1 MLEIQS
7 LAISVANKTIVE
19 AIDLT
24 INAGEIHVLMG
35 PNGVGKSTLTRALL
49 GDADYTI
56 ESGSLRLGGLDLL
69 PLSIE
74 QRAHQG
80 LFVAFQHPVTIPGV
94 SNLQFYKAMVN
105 AHRQVQNLEPLDAI
119 ELLAQVKQAA
129 QQSGLNEDFLYR
141 GLNDGFSGGEKKRNE
156 LLQML
161 LLSPRIAVVDEIDS
175 GLDVDALKIIG
186 QGIRHLQQQG
196 TGFLLI
202 THYPHWLEYLTPDQ
216 VHILLAGRIV
226 QSGGVELADQV
237 ANQGFQAFAA

>member
-1 MLEIQS
+1 MLEIHS
-7 LAISVANKTIVE
+7 LAVSVANKTILK
-19 AIDLT
+19 AIELT
-24 INAGEIHVLMG
+24 INSGEIHVLMG

-49 GDADYTI
+49 GDENYTI
-56 ESGSLRLGGLDLL
+56 ESGSVQLAGQDLL

-105 AHRQVQNLEPLDAI
+105 AHRQAQHQEPLDAI
-119 ELLAQVKQAA
+119 ELLGQVKDAA
-129 QQSGLNEDFLYR
+129 QQSGLSEDFLYR

-161 LLSPRIAVVDEIDS
+161 LLSPRFAVVDEIDS

-216 VHILLAGRIV
+216 VHILVGGRIV
-226 QSGGVELADQV
+226 QSGGAELADQV
-237 ANQGFQAFAA
+237 ADHGFQAFAA